1 MPAEAKRRLLMEL
14 RRERELIGDRC
25 AVQESRR
32 CVHVTLAITVTL
44 AGVPL
49 ALLRDDW
56 RAAAEGTA
64 EEGGRARGGGSE
76 HEGWGVG
83 WGG

>member
-14 RRERELIGDRC
+14 RRERELVGDRR
-25 AVQESRR
+25 AAQESRR

-49 ALLRDDW
+49 AVLRDDW

-64 EEGGRARGGGSE
+64 EEGGREGSGGGI
-76 HEGWGVG
+76 
-83 WGG
+83 